1 MVYLPRNF
9 FPFEI
14 YSSTTLTTVSI
25 IDCFTQPYLNLPPT
39 AWTNNCFCHIS
50 LVTLYLKYALY
61 IYADVKLLKLKGT
74 TTHLISQGVLTNCPR
89 YVTIYNMA
97 VQQNRLTIAVEN
109 ILTIPEAAKELGVH
123 RVTIYRWIDKGIVHP
138 FRVGRQV
145 FLTTDEVKALKEQR
159 ANE

>member
-1 MVYLPRNF
+1 
-9 FPFEI
+9 
-14 YSSTTLTTVSI
+14 
-25 IDCFTQPYLNLPPT
+25 
-39 AWTNNCFCHIS
+39 
-50 LVTLYLKYALY
+50 
-61 IYADVKLLKLKGT
+61 
-74 TTHLISQGVLTNCPR
+74 
-89 YVTIYNMA
+89 MA